1 MANRLFKIGPP
12 AALGAGNGGA
22 SGGAGSGGSGGSG
35 DSGDSGSS
43 CSASFVVALQSLYP
57 GAQIGRTPD
66 GVTFVTYPDN
76 AFAFY
81 APTCTAGFISA
92 ARYDQ
97 ALRSDT

>member
-22 SGGAGSGGSGGSG
+22 SGGIGSGGSGGSG
-35 DSGDSGSS
+35 PS
-43 CSASFVVALQSLYP
+43 CSAAFGVALQSLYP

-66 GVTFVTYPDN
+66 GVTAVTFPGN

-81 APTCTAGFISA
+81 EPTCTAGFISA
-92 ARYDQ
+92 APYGQ
-97 ALRSDT
+97 AFRSDT